1 MENCTAVPSSAA
13 PQCDKPNRPPT
24 LVVGLWNEPVEDG
37 ADARSA
43 YAETFWLPVIGPS
56 ATLLLRHLA
65 DRFESE
71 SESESK
77 PESESETI
85 LVDLNE
91 TAKLLGVGG
100 SESRHAPLHRAIE
113 RCVRYRLAQQE
124 SNDSL
129 LVRSVLPRLAPRQLL
144 RLPGHI
150 QARHREWVDA
160 TSQADTSQ
168 LVQRRAR
175 LVALD
180 LRELHLDATV
190 IERHLLRRGVH
201 PAMAFDAARWAC
213 STGKQGPGLT
223 AVVS

>member
-1 MENCTAVPSSAA
+1 MENCTAVPSSVT

-24 LVVGLWNEPVEDG
+24 LVVRLWNEPGEDV
-37 ADARSA
+37 ADARSV

-56 ATLLLRHLA
+56 ATWLLRHLA

-71 SESESK
+71 SE
-77 PESESETI
+77 TI
-85 LVDLNE
+85 LFDLNE

-100 SESRHAPLHRAIE
+100 SESRHAPLHRAVE

-129 LVRSVLPRLAPRQLL
+129 AVRSVLPRLAPRQLL
-144 RLPGHI
+144 RLPGHL
-150 QARHREWVDA
+150 QARHREWEDA

-175 LVALD
+175 LLALD

-213 STGKQGPGLT
+213 STGKKGPGLT